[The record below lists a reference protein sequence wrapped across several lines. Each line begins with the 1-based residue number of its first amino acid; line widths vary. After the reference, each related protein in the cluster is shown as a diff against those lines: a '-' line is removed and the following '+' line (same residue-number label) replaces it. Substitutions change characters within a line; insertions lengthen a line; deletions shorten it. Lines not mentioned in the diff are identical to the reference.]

1 MSESSISP
9 PPTKNASDFWTS
21 IKERGGLTTAL
32 KARGQRNY
40 DADLEDELLTKL
52 GLNAKHISG
61 ALLKRENVSLEVM
74 VDAVFSMLQPW
85 GRMMTETFEMFAQA
99 GAQHGGHGIKIE
111 IRLDDLSDPIKTT
124 LEAFRSETR
133 KAEAVMLSSSGKQW
147 GLVNID
153 RLWSECWDPTHP
165 AGRKQVGAISPVAEW
180 ARSYRSWPSRS
191 PGGCKAPPALPTTG
205 NKQFDAVASDALK
218 LMESFTRAVE
228 MLGPTSDVRRKIFG
242 TSSREVHP
250 VLPEGWEALMVAG
263 LDSDYQM
270 ISLYEM
276 LNHLALTGDYTAT
289 EGRNIIRAWQTMIEE
304 VPDGPGPKELADK
317 LLSLLDLPSWKARHQ
332 LYAVWTATRIVKQA
346 PWKPKWNII
355 RDTLNFDFG
364 GAEIL
369 RFEAEE
375 AIFTLR
381 SELRRPLVGTSAVKR
396 KTGIQPDFTML
407 NGDDVATSP
416 AHLVVE
422 CKQYASYSKSN
433 FRGALSDYSRSHTTA
448 DVLLAN
454 YGPMRSSA
462 AHGLGSAARAVEGY
476 GLVHPQG
483 DGLAAFDA
491 ALKASFTRAEKI
503 VAQKIEE
510 KEAEFRRIIEDAASV
525 GSVTVTSAPL
535 AAAAPTLASVSLI
548 WDDGGDL
555 DLHVFLDTRIDTYEI
570 KFDTPGRA
578 DTHPFACLDHDA
590 RSGPGQETVTFH
602 APLQGPVRIE
612 VHRFSGEWPSMPP
625 SIILKRAGGWT
636 RKIVRPQDETDR
648 PWVVER
654 LDADWL
660 PMSTSLM
667 ESSEE

>member
-1 MSESSISP
+1 
-9 PPTKNASDFWTS
+9 
-21 IKERGGLTTAL
+21 
-32 KARGQRNY
+32 
-40 DADLEDELLTKL
+40 
-52 GLNAKHISG
+52 
-61 ALLKRENVSLEVM
+61 
-74 VDAVFSMLQPW
+74 
-85 GRMMTETFEMFAQA
+85 MTETFEMFAQA

-111 IRLDDLSDPIKTT
+111 IRLDDLSGSIKTT

-147 GLVNID
+147 GLANIN

-165 AGRKQVGAISPVAEW
+165 ADRKQVGAISPVAEW
-180 ARSYRSWPSRS
+180 ARSYRNWPPRT
-191 PGGCKAPPALPTTG
+191 PGGRMAPPALPTTG
-205 NKQFDAVASDALK
+205 DEQFDAVARDALK
-218 LMESFTRAVE
+218 LMESLTRAVKL
-228 MLGPTSDVRRKIFG
+228 LGPTRDARQEIFG
-242 TSSREVHP
+242 TSSREALP
-250 VLPEGWEALMVAG
+250 ALPESWEATKVAS
-263 LDSDYQM
+263 LDSDYLAV
-270 ISLYEM
+270 SLYEM

-304 VPDGPGPKELADK
+304 VPEGLGPKELADK

-375 AIFTLR
+375 AIFILR
-381 SELRRPLVGTSAVKR
+381 SELRRPLVGKSAAKR

-407 NGDDVATSP
+407 NGNDVATSP

-422 CKQYASYSKSN
+422 CKQYASYSKRN
-433 FRGALSDYSRSHTTA
+433 FRGALSDYSCSHTTA

-462 AHGLGSAARAVEGY
+462 AHGLGSEARAVEGH

-483 DGLAAFDA
+483 EGLAAFDA
-491 ALKASFTRAEKI
+491 ALKTSFTRAEKI

-510 KEAEFRRIIEDAASV
+510 KEAEFRRIIEEAASA

-535 AAAAPTLASVSLI
+535 AAADPILASVSLV
-548 WDDGGDL
+548 WADGGDL
-555 DLHVFLDTRIDTYEI
+555 DLHVFLDTKIGACEI
-570 KFDTPGRA
+570 KFNNRGLA
-578 DTHPFACLDHDA
+578 NAHPFACLDHDA
-590 RSGPGQETVTFH
+590 TSGPGQETVTFH

-612 VHRFSGEWPSMPP
+612 VHLYSGEWPSTQP
-625 SIILKRAGGWT
+625 SIVLKRAGGWT
-636 RKIVRPQDETDR
+636 RKIVRPHSETDR
-648 PWVVER
+648 PWVVET

-660 PMSTSLM
+660 PIGAFPMD
-667 ESSEE
+667 SSEE